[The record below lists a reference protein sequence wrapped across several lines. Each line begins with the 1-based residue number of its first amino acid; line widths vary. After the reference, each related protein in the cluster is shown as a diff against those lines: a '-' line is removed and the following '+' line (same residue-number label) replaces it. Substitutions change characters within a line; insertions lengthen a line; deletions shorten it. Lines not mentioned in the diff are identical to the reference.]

1 MSERDGYDEG
11 HHSGHG
17 HGPEREPS
25 EERGQA
31 AWAAGQPG
39 SAPPWA
45 SAETQA
51 GQSPPPWASAE
62 TRTGGPVPS
71 AWPPPPPPPPLPG
84 PGPVPATTVPAP
96 AVAPA
101 PRHGARNVLLALVVV
116 AVLGAGTGA
125 GVWYAVRDRS
135 AGAAPDTGVGV
146 TVTGTP
152 SQNPA
157 PTQTPAAT
165 GTPPAAPLASPPPSL
180 PSSPS
185 AGYRRAQDPVGYSL
199 DVPDGWTRRQTQGKL
214 APVVYYDEATDG
226 RQLQIFQVTEDTP
239 YQSLTLAE
247 TDPGFG
253 FAKQRGYQPLGR
265 DRGDTWAELT
275 YRYDDRDKGA
285 RQVIDHRFQAA
296 DGTLYA
302 IRSSGPAGLDPEQV
316 REPLAAAVRSF
327 CPTGAQCS

>member
-1 MSERDGYDEG
+1 MGEWDGYDEG
-11 HHSGHG
+11 RHSGS
-17 HGPEREPS
+17 GPEREPS

-39 SAPPWA
+39 SVPPWA

-51 GQSPPPWASAE
+51 GQTPPPWASAE
-62 TRTGGPVPS
+62 THTGSPMPS
-71 AWPPPPPPPPLPG
+71 AWPPPPPPLPVPG
-84 PGPVPATTVPAP
+84 PGPVPATTVPTP

-101 PRHGARNVLLALVVV
+101 PRSGARNVLLAFVAV
-116 AVLGAGTGA
+116 AVLGAGAGA
-125 GVWYAVRDRS
+125 GAWYLTRDHS
-135 AGAAPDTGVGV
+135 TGNGAGPGTSVSV
-146 TVTGTP
+146 TVTTTPTQSTTATDTPTATGTP
-152 SQNPA
+152 S
-157 PTQTPAAT
+157 
-165 GTPPAAPLASPPPSL
+165 ASTLVSPS
-180 PSSPS
+180 SSPS
-185 AGYRRAQDPVGYSL
+185 VGYRRAQDPVGYSV
-199 DVPDGWTRRQTQGKL
+199 DVPESWTRRQTQGKL
-214 APVVYYDEATDG
+214 APVVYYDNASDG
-226 RQLQIFQVTEDTP
+226 RQLQIFEVTEDTP

-275 YRYDDRDKGA
+275 YRYDDKDKGA
-285 RQVIDHRFQAA
+285 RQVIDHRFRAA

-302 IRSSGPAGLDPEQV
+302 IRSSGPADLDPEQV